1 MFQDI
6 FPRFVCMMLT
16 CKILRASIIHP
27 KGIPY
32 TLMRQAKAQLWLLIL
47 LASLVFAHDDPIAN
61 TRVSETITVRSELT
75 HSALSSSIFSSTLDS
90 PSTASLSEPTA
101 VEETTTS
108 STTVRLDDGMIASQ
122 NVSSKLKT
130 GSTKYGD
137 DDDFMGD
144 EQSSSKPTLE
154 ITETNATAIC
164 TLETTSPSHA
174 LVDQSSDTAGTP
186 LSSSELIEPP
196 STPILHRP
204 GQEYDLSPLISSNA
218 SLFDDISF
226 LESNRLIFEA
236 VAHESSVSFSS
247 NDSLGFMSFEEWKK
261 LKQQP
266 DNGSNI
272 STSANVKLASKALTK
287 AKLLQKRF
295 NFALADCAATVV
307 DTLGKGAGAILT
319 ENKDLYL
326 LNECHADQQF
336 VVIELCQEIY
346 VETVVMGNYEFF
358 SSQFKDVRILVLDVY
373 PSPKWWIL
381 GEFTAENFRN
391 VQQFSI
397 ESPKIWAR
405 YLKIEVLSHYGNEYY
420 CPISVV
426 RAHGKTMMEDAKE
439 DTPLDNNK
447 FFEAPIQ
454 APQLDKCIVNPPYLG
469 LSQFLQDIN
478 LTNTLQGYDLCEA
491 EPIISTSLEGQQE
504 SVYKTIMKRLTL
516 LESNATLS
524 LLYIEEQLKLLLEA
538 FVNLERRQ
546 ALNFDAL
553 VALFNHTI
561 STLLLNFRSNYAH
574 LHQEYLKLLLMQKQT
589 HEDIVR
595 DTKTKLS
602 FLSGELL
609 FQERVSLFNL
619 VIIICML
626 IYVVITRQAYVDDV
640 KDRARL
646 PNNHRQYRVKRP
658 GRRRRRIHYVH
669 S

>member
-1 MFQDI
+1 
-6 FPRFVCMMLT
+6 
-16 CKILRASIIHP
+16 
-27 KGIPY
+27 
-32 TLMRQAKAQLWLLIL
+32 MRPVTAPLWLLL
-47 LASLVFAHDDPIAN
+47 LSYLVLAYDISITDTVLIEDVTENAESSHLTTSL
-61 TRVSETITVRSELT
+61 SELNPT
-75 HSALSSSIFSSTLDS
+75 YEMLSTDSGLESEIMMNTTGWSTPINSLESSSISQDSSSLSSADIDVESVHEDVPDTSIDENLLHESLFQSNGNEVILDSTL
-90 PSTASLSEPTA
+90 E
-101 VEETTTS
+101 VTS
-108 STTVRLDDGMIASQ
+108 INTL
-122 NVSSKLKT
+122 VS
-130 GSTKYGD
+130 
-137 DDDFMGD
+137 
-144 EQSSSKPTLE
+144 
-154 ITETNATAIC
+154 
-164 TLETTSPSHA
+164 
-174 LVDQSSDTAGTP
+174 QSSDVA
-186 LSSSELIEPP
+186 SSSVTIEMIEPP
-196 STPILHRP
+196 STPILQRP
-204 GQEYDLSPLISSNA
+204 SQDGNFDSGNTTNV

-236 VAHESSVSFSS
+236 AAHEGSDLLSS
-247 NDSLGFMSFEEWKK
+247 NDSQGFMSFEEWKK
-261 LKQQP
+261 HKQQP
-266 DNGSNI
+266 ENGTNASA
-272 STSANVKLASKALTK
+272 SANVKAVSKPVTK
-287 AKLLQKRF
+287 PKPPQKRF

-307 DTLGKGAGAILT
+307 DTLGKGAGAILN

-326 LNECHADQQF
+326 LNECHLEHQF

-346 VETVVMGNYEFF
+346 VESVVIGNYEFF
-358 SSQFKDVRILVLDVY
+358 SSQFKDVRILVLDVF
-373 PSPKWWIL
+373 PSTKWWIL

-391 VQQFSI
+391 VQQFLI

-439 DTPLDNNK
+439 DSPLDNKN
-447 FFEAPIQ
+447 FVEASIQ
-454 APQLDKCIVNPPYLG
+454 PPQLDKCIINPPYLG

-478 LTNTLQGYDLCEA
+478 LTNTLQGYDLCDA
-491 EPIISTSLEGQQE
+491 EPIISTSLESQQE

-538 FVNLERRQ
+538 FVNLEKRQ
-546 ALNFDAL
+546 SLNFDSL

-589 HEDIVR
+589 HEEIVR
-595 DTKTKLS
+595 DTKYKLS

-646 PNNHRQYRVKRP
+646 PNHLRQHRVKRP
-658 GRRRRRIHYVH
+658 GRRRRRRLHYVH
-669 S
+669 H